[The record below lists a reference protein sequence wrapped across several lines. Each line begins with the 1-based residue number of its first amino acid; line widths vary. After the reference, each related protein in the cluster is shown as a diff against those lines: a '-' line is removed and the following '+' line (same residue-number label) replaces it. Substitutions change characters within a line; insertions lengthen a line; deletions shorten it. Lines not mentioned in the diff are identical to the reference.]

1 MKKAILYALLLA
13 LLTLLLSGCA
23 SPEERAWNSG
33 QKALAK
39 EKYSDAVTAFEK
51 AGTFQEADLLLR
63 YATAFRDLE
72 SGLYADAATG
82 FQALGD
88 FKDSQLM
95 SSYCLAREQE
105 STAQAAIAEGDAD
118 RAADAMQEA
127 LAGYAALSMFRDSDT
142 RAAECRELL
151 YNKANEWLTIMR
163 YDAAAA
169 GFAALGGWQDSAQLQ
184 KYCEAAMLE
193 EQSSFVEAA
202 AIYDELPGVL
212 DASARAEEAR
222 SQAYQI
228 AADLKANGDYFAA
241 ANAFAALG
249 GYRDAEEQRV
259 STCVQQV
266 RNLLHSGSYTQA
278 LKELS
283 RLDAASLFPAVDASE
298 TRSME
303 LFLDSFLNTWLTAH
317 SGIMN
322 GFFSCNALQ
331 PYLEAGGELDNQIR
345 AELTDEGMPV
355 NFGYIY
361 KGMEISELLQLDDHF
376 ISARVHGTASHGSSE
391 GTVEMDENLLVLIDT
406 SGNVPLAAAVLSD

>member
-1 MKKAILYALLLA
+1 MKKAILVVLLLA
-13 LLTLLLSGCA
+13 LLTLPLSGCA
-23 SPEERAWNSG
+23 SPEERAYNSG

-39 EKYSDAVTAFEK
+39 EKYGDAVTAFEK
-51 AGTFQEADLLLR
+51 AGSFEDSELLLQ
-63 YATAFRDLE
+63 YATAFRNLE
-72 SGLYADAATG
+72 NGVYADAAAG

-95 SSYCLAREQE
+95 NIYCLAREQE
-105 STAQAAIAEGDAD
+105 SLAQAAIAEGDAD
-118 RAADAMQEA
+118 KAAGAMQEA
-127 LAGYAALSMFRDSDT
+127 LAGYSRLSQFRDSDT
-142 RAAECRELL
+142 RATECRELL
-151 YNKANEWLTIMR
+151 YNKSNEWLTIER

-169 GFAALGGWQDSAQLQ
+169 GFTALDGWQDSAQRQ

-202 AIYDELPGVL
+202 AIYDEIPGVL

-222 SQAYQI
+222 SQAYQM
-228 AADLKANGDYFAA
+228 ASDLRENGDYIAA

-249 GYRDAEEQRV
+249 SYRDAEEQRV
-259 STCVQQV
+259 STCVSQV

-283 RLDAASLFPAVDASE
+283 RLDAPSLFPAVDSSE
-298 TRSME
+298 TRSAE

-331 PYLEAGGELDNQIR
+331 PYLEPGGELDTQIH

-355 NFGYIY
+355 NFGYVY
-361 KGMEISELLQLDDHF
+361 RGMEMSELLQLDDHF

-406 SGNVPLAAAVLSD
+406 SGNVPLAAAVIPV